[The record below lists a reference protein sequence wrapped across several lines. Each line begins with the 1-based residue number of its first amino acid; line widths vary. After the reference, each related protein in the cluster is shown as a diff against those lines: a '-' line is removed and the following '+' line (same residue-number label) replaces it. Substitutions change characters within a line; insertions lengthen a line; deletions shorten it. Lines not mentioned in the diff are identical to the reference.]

1 MAYNNSV
8 FVISFQDGSSALI
21 LASGNGHT
29 ETVKYLIN
37 AKASL
42 DLQGKVYFHQFLMIV
57 NCCMLPR
64 MF

>member
-1 MAYNNSV
+1 MALNNSV
-8 FVISFQDGSSALI
+8 FVISFQDGSSALM
-21 LASGNGHT
+21 LASGNGRT

-37 AKASL
+37 AKASV
-42 DLQGKVYFHQFLMIV
+42 DLQGKVYFHQLVIID